1 MLPEAVEAI
10 KLNIEHNELKDTVF
24 ANLGDARQFMYSKS
38 GNESLNAGPAYVH
51 KFDVVDLDPY
61 GSAAPFI
68 DAALQA
74 VTDGGMLCV
83 TCTDAGVWAS
93 NGYPEKAYAL
103 YGGIP
108 LKGPHS
114 HEAGMRLILHSIA
127 TTASKYGIA
136 IEPLLSLSIDFYCR
150 LFIRVHKAQQD
161 VKMMAGT
168 TMLVYNCDQ
177 GCQAWSTQVM
187 DRNQVREAKNGEKFF
202 KHSFAQAPSTD
213 RFCEHCGS
221 KTHLGGPMW
230 AGPLHNQ
237 VFVQKI
243 LDRVPELD
251 KTVYGTTS
259 RIRGMLT
266 LALEEEDA
274 EWPLASKSDG
284 KKATH
289 DSASDASSA
298 LIPRMPS
305 HLISDSPLFFLPT
318 YLAKVLSIPTPKEEP
333 LRGAFLGLGYTC
345 TASHCKPG
353 SFKTNA
359 PWKVIWEVMREWARQ
374 KETLQVPRLL
384 GEGEFEGRAS
394 VKKSSPGWNILK
406 RMRDRKGD
414 ILAVT
419 KLRESLLQKLGNG
432 QNSVGVETVTD
443 LQTVLRS
450 ALYDLE
456 HPFVRSTHEAAQS
469 SPMNGDDLATKS
481 TTNGATAANI
491 NTNSVGSAASTDNA
505 SEITGKALVTAGGD
519 PSELEIVFD
528 AELGRAFRDA
538 QGGKLVRYQINPR
551 ANWGPMVRAGTGAA

>member
-1 MLPEAVEAI
+1 
-10 KLNIEHNELKDTVF
+10 
-24 ANLGDARQFMYSKS
+24 
-38 GNESLNAGPAYVH
+38 
-51 KFDVVDLDPY
+51 
-61 GSAAPFI
+61 
-68 DAALQA
+68 
-74 VTDGGMLCV
+74 
-83 TCTDAGVWAS
+83 
-93 NGYPEKAYAL
+93 
-103 YGGIP
+103 
-108 LKGPHS
+108 
-114 HEAGMRLILHSIA
+114 
-127 TTASKYGIA
+127 
-136 IEPLLSLSIDFYCR
+136 
-150 LFIRVHKAQQD
+150 
-161 VKMMAGT
+161 
-168 TMLVYNCDQ
+168 
-177 GCQAWSTQVM
+177 
-187 DRNQVREAKNGEKFF
+187 
-202 KHSFAQAPSTD
+202 
-213 RFCEHCGS
+213 
-221 KTHLGGPMW
+221 MW
-230 AGPLHNQ
+230 AGPLHNPA
-237 VFVQKI
+237 FVQKI

-266 LALEEEDA
+266 LALEEEDV
-274 EWPLASKSDG
+274 EWPLSSKPDN
-284 KKATH
+284 KKATP
-289 DSASDASSA
+289 DSASDTPST

-374 KETLQVPRLL
+374 KEPLQVPRLL

-414 ILAVT
+414 TLSVT

-456 HPFVRSTHEAAQS
+456 HPFVRSTHEPTQS
-469 SPMNGDDLATKS
+469 S
-481 TTNGATAANI
+481 TTNGANAANV
-491 NTNSVGSAASTDNA
+491 NTNDMNPAASTENA
-505 SEITGKALVTAGGD
+505 PKITGKALIAAGGD

-538 QGGKLVRYQINPR
+538 RGEKLVRYQINPR